1 MLKFNFKPMFAAR
14 GIDRPVGFLRKLG
27 VSPYTSSYIARNKI
41 TSLRLE
47 PLEQMC
53 LWLNC
58 TPHDFLEWE
67 PDAKIAEPS
76 KYELSKLIRAKKVVI
91 LSEELRGLSLEKL
104 ERIHRFIEETKKE
117 G

>member
-14 GIDRPVGFLRKLG
+14 GVDRPVGFLRKLG
-27 VSPYTSSYIARNKI
+27 VSPYTSSYIARNKV
-41 TSLRLE
+41 TTLRLE

-58 TPHDFLEWE
+58 MPHDFMEWV
-67 PDAKIAEPS
+67 PDVKIADPS
-76 KYELSKLIRAKKVVI
+76 KYELSKLIREKKIVI

-104 ERIHRFIEETKKE
+104 ERIHKFIEDTKKE